1 MANIYGKFPT
11 GYQETIT
18 GTRQADTIYPLGGS
32 DQVDGGWGEDTVV
45 ISADAS
51 AFTIVTVSGTVYV
64 DSVSAA
70 SSGDHVSLR
79 NVEFLRFNDTTVS
92 LKINDKYTNTASSD
106 FFDGGAGLDTVVY
119 TGVRAGYVVSAWG
132 DDRSSVKSAN
142 GAQGTDSLTS
152 IERLQFADQRVALD
166 LATTQAS
173 GQAVLLIGAVLGK
186 NLLPLKQELMGSVI
200 GLFDQ
205 GLSMLELSGAL
216 MRLPIWGGVLTPS
229 NSSTDIARYLLKVV
243 NQQTPSE
250 SQVSAAASQI
260 DTGVQGTYLAGL
272 AVSAQNQVQVD
283 LVGLAATGFNY
294 QVAVP

>member
-92 LKINDKYTNTASSD
+92 WE
-106 FFDGGAGLDTVVY
+106 
-119 TGVRAGYVVSAWG
+119 TGSC
-132 DDRSSVKSAN
+132 SV
-142 GAQGTDSLTS
+142 
-152 IERLQFADQRVALD
+152 F
-166 LATTQAS
+166 
-173 GQAVLLIGAVLGK
+173 
-186 NLLPLKQELMGSVI
+186 
-200 GLFDQ
+200 
-205 GLSMLELSGAL
+205 
-216 MRLPIWGGVLTPS
+216 
-229 NSSTDIARYLLKVV
+229 KV
-243 NQQTPSE
+243 
-250 SQVSAAASQI
+250 
-260 DTGVQGTYLAGL
+260 
-272 AVSAQNQVQVD
+272 
-283 LVGLAATGFNY
+283 
-294 QVAVP
+294 

>member
-1 MANIYGKFPT
+1 MAIIYGKFPT
-11 GYQETIT
+11 GYKEIIT
-18 GTRQADTIYPLGGS
+18 GTRQSDTIYPLGGS
-32 DQVDGGWGEDTVV
+32 DQIDGGWGEDTLV

-64 DSVSAA
+64 DSVSGA
-70 SSGDHVSLR
+70 SGGDSVSLR
-79 NVEFLRFNDTTVS
+79 NVEFVKFNDTTAS
-92 LKINDKYTNTASSD
+92 LKIADRYTNTASSD

-119 TGVRAGYVVSAWG
+119 TGVRADHVVTAWG

-142 GAQGTDSLTS
+142 GVQGTDSLTS

-166 LATTQAS
+166 LATSQAS

-186 NLLPLKQELMGSVI
+186 NLLPLKLELMGTVI

-205 GLSMLELSGAL
+205 GFSMLDLSGAL

-229 NSSTDIARYLLKVV
+229 TSSTDIARYLLTVV

-250 SQVSAAASQI
+250 AQVSAAASQI
-260 DTGVQGTYLAGL
+260 DSGVQGTYLAGL
-272 AVSAQNQVQVD
+272 AASAQNQVQVD
-283 LVGLAATGFNY
+283 LVGLAGTGFSY
-294 QVAVP
+294 EVAVA

>member
-1 MANIYGKFPT
+1 MAIIYGKFPS
-11 GYQETIT
+11 GYQESIT
-18 GTRQADTIYPLGGS
+18 GTRQSDTIYPLGGS

-45 ISADAS
+45 IAADSS

-79 NVEFLRFNDTTVS
+79 NVEYVKFNNTTVS
-92 LKINDKYTNTASSD
+92 LKINDQYANTTSSD

-119 TGVRAGYVVSAWG
+119 SGLRAGYQLTAWG
-132 DDRSSVKSAN
+132 DDRCSVKSAS
-142 GAQGTDSLTS
+142 GAEGTDSLTS

-166 LATTQAS
+166 LGTTQAS

-186 NLLPLKQELMGSVI
+186 NLLPLKPELMGTVI

-205 GLSMLELSGAL
+205 GFGMNELAGAL

-229 NSSTDIARYLLKVV
+229 NSSADIARYLLTVV
-243 NQQTPSE
+243 NQQTPSDA
-250 SQVSAAASQI
+250 QVMAAAVEM
-260 DTGVQGTYLAGL
+260 DAGVQGAFLASLAGG
-272 AVSAQNQVQVD
+272 AQNQVQVG
-283 LVGLAATGFNY
+283 LVGLAATGFAY
-294 QVAVP
+294 QVAAP